1 MLKLFFIPW
10 LFITISQNNLV
21 QSDANYT
28 KDSYVI
34 QMIKQGVNVFT
45 TKLFVNTLEYQMIFD
60 DIEIEYAI
68 SGCFNYNVYK
78 MKINKQGRN
87 YYVKTLI
94 INSSNYERAQEKY
107 LKGEGESFVVK
118 LSQQDIAKLK
128 NALVE
133 KKGNSTS
140 HNYIAIKQ
148 GDHVYELMDNS
159 SEPPLSDFI
168 EELKER
174 GNYKANFN

>member
-94 INSSNYERAQEKY
+94 INSSDYERAQEKY
-107 LKGEGESFVVK
+107 LKGQGESFVVK
-118 LSQQDIAKLK
+118 LSRKDIINLK
-128 NALVE
+128 GALLE
-133 KKGNSTS
+133 KSGYSTM
-140 HNYIAIKQ
+140 HNYITIKQ
-148 GDHVYELMDNS
+148 GDHVFELMDNNPS
-159 SEPPLSDFI
+159 PPMYGFI
-168 EELKER
+168 EGLKEKKH
-174 GNYKANFN
+174 YKAKYN